1 MESSTELK
9 QGIIKKR
16 KKKYYKKKF
25 IYLKKKFL
33 TLNRLDSNN
42 SSAVFC
48 FLTSVISAHL
58 ACFLHLFLSFCHT
71 VLLMILC
78 SMFLLK
84 DQKRIKKKSLTKE
97 GEKNVEK

>member
-1 MESSTELK
+1 MESNTDLK
-9 QGIIKKR
+9 QGIIKR
-16 KKKYYKKKF
+16 KKEKRLQEEIHIFFKKT
-25 IYLKKKFL
+25 FL

-84 DQKRIKKKSLTKE
+84 DQKKD
-97 GEKNVEK
+97 